1 MTLDAALLDLHAA
14 VARILLHRPRR
25 QQDAVR
31 HALRDVAAAARAE
44 AAAPRLDAREQLR
57 AALDRAAEDLG
68 WSDTMVVVNQRAR
81 LHAGSIRR
89 AG

>member
-25 QQDAVR
+25 QQEAVR
-31 HALRDVAAAARAE
+31 RALLDVAAAARAE
-44 AAAPRLDAREQLR
+44 AEGARLDAAEQLQAALER
-57 AALDRAAEDLG
+57 AAAELG
-68 WSDTMVVVNQRAR
+68 WSEVTVIVNKAGR
-81 LHAGSIRR
+81 LLGGTARR